1 MGALDGQVAIVTG
14 ASRGIGEEI
23 AKHLAKH
30 GASVVVAAR
39 SVDAAPD
46 PRLPGTIKSVAAAIE
61 AAGGRAIAIPTD
73 MRDPESITACV
84 EQTIAEF
91 GRLDIIV
98 NNAAVLVPG
107 DIKSVKDRHIDLM
120 WQIDLRGPVLL
131 CKAAVPHME
140 AAGGGR
146 IINISSA
153 AAISPGPAPWD
164 DPGVG
169 GLFYGMVKAGLERF
183 TQGLAVDLQPSD
195 ISANV
200 LSLRYRIRTPGNIF
214 AENDPQ
220 NPSLDFDSSEWMGR
234 AAAWIAMQ
242 PPTYSGNIVF
252 DDDMRDQLAGL

>member
-1 MGALDGQVAIVTG
+1 MSTLDGQVAIVTG
-14 ASRGIGEEI
+14 ASRGIGAEI
-23 AKHLAKH
+23 ARSLARH
-30 GASVVVAAR
+30 GATVVLAAR

-46 PRLPGTIKSVAAAIE
+46 PRLPGTIREVAQEIE
-61 AAGGRAIAIPTD
+61 AAGGRALPIATD
-73 MRDPESITACV
+73 MRQPESITACV
-84 EQTIAEF
+84 DQTVAEF

-107 DIKSVKDRHIDLM
+107 DIKTVQDRHIDLM

-140 AAGGGR
+140 QAGGGR
-146 IINISSA
+146 IINVSSVA
-153 AAISPGPAPWD
+153 AVFPGPGPYAEPSI
-164 DPGVG
+164 G

-183 TQGLAVDLQPSD
+183 TQGLAMELQD
-195 ISANV
+195 RQISANV

-220 NPSLDFDSSEWMGR
+220 DPTLDFDDAEWMGR

-242 PPTYSGNIVF
+242 PPTYTGHIVF